1 MKIAILGAECSGKTT
16 LAQRLAAELTDQGF
30 SACFV
35 SEALREWCDSNQ
47 RTPKANEQTAIAK
60 LQIQRIQDAP
70 AVDYLIADTTAL
82 ITAIYSEIIF
92 NDTSLYPLALESQ
105 RGFDL
110 TFVMGLDLPW
120 VADGIQ
126 RDGVA
131 TQSEFDGTLRHVL
144 HSQGIGFSVIYG
156 TGDERVNSA
165 ITAMAAMAAIAK
177 AQHPP
182 QEKITRKSP
191 WQWVCDKCSDAQ
203 CEHRT
208 FTALLEAKPQP

>member
-16 LAQRLAAELTDQGF
+16 LAQRLAAELTHQGF

-47 RTPKANEQTAIAK
+47 RTPKANEQITIAK

-82 ITAIYSEIIF
+82 ITAIYSELIF
-92 NDTSLYPLALESQ
+92 NDTSLYPLALKSQ
-105 RGFDL
+105 QGFDL

-131 TQSEFDGTLRHVL
+131 IQSAFDAKLRQVL
-144 HSQGIGFSVIYG
+144 QGQGIGFSVVYG
-156 TGDERVNSA
+156 TGDERFDNA
-165 ITAMAAMAAIAK
+165 MTAVATMSK
-177 AQHPP
+177 AQHLP
-182 QEKITRKSP
+182 QEKTIRQAP

>member
-16 LAQRLAAELTDQGF
+16 LAKRLAAELTHQGF

-35 SEALREWCDSNQ
+35 SEALREWCDRNQ
-47 RTPKANEQTAIAK
+47 RTPKANEQTDIAK

-92 NDTSLYPLALESQ
+92 NDPSLYPLALENQQS
-105 RGFDL
+105 FDL

-131 TQSEFDGTLRHVL
+131 TQSDFDSKLRHVL
-144 HSQGIGFSVIYG
+144 QSQGIGFSVIYG
-156 TGDERVNSA
+156 TGDERLNN
-165 ITAMAAMAAIAK
+165 AMTAIATISK
-177 AQHPP
+177 GQHLP
-182 QEKITRKSP
+182 QEKTTRQVP
-191 WQWVCDKCSDAQ
+191 WKWVCDKCSDAQ

>member
-35 SEALREWCDSNQ
+35 SETLREWCDRNQ
-47 RTPKANEQTAIAK
+47 RTPKANEQITISK

-92 NDTSLYPLALESQ
+92 NDTSLYPLALENQ
-105 RGFDL
+105 QGFDL

-131 TQSEFDGTLRHVL
+131 IQSAFDAKLRNVL
-144 HSQGIGFSVIYG
+144 QSQGIGFSVIYG
-156 TGDERVNSA
+156 TGDERFDNA
-165 ITAMAAMAAIAK
+165 MTAVATISK
-177 AQHPP
+177 VQHPP

-208 FTALLEAKPQP
+208 FTALLEGKS

>member
-16 LAQRLAAELTDQGF
+16 LAKRLAAELTHQGF

-35 SEALREWCDSNQ
+35 SEALREWCDRNQ
-47 RTPKANEQTAIAK
+47 RTPKASEQIDIAK
-60 LQIQRIQDAP
+60 LQIQHIQDAP

-92 NDTSLYPLALESQ
+92 SDTSLYPLALENQ
-105 RGFDL
+105 QGFDL

-131 TQSEFDGTLRHVL
+131 IQSEFDAKLRHVL
-144 HSQGIGFSVIYG
+144 QSQGIGFSVIYG
-156 TGDERVNSA
+156 SGDERFENA
-165 ITAMAAMAAIAK
+165 MTAVATMSK
-177 AQHPP
+177 AQHMP
-182 QEKITRKSP
+182 QEKTTRQAP

>member
-1 MKIAILGAECSGKTT
+1 MKIAILGAECSGKTA
-16 LAQRLAAELTDQGF
+16 LAQRLAAELTHQGF

-131 TQSEFDGTLRHVL
+131 IQSVFDATLRNVL
-144 HSQGIGFSVIYG
+144 KSQGIGFSVIYG
-156 TGDERVNSA
+156 TGDERFNN
-165 ITAMAAMAAIAK
+165 AIATISK

-182 QEKITRKSP
+182 QEKNTRQAP
-191 WQWVCDKCSDAQ
+191 WQLVCDKCSDAQ

-208 FTALLEAKPQP
+208 FTDLLEAKPQL

>member
-35 SEALREWCDSNQ
+35 SETLREWCDRNQ
-47 RTPKANEQTAIAK
+47 RTPKANEQITISK
-60 LQIQRIQDAP
+60 LQIQRIQDAQ

-92 NDTSLYPLALESQ
+92 NDTSLYPLALENQ
-105 RGFDL
+105 QGFDL

-131 TQSEFDGTLRHVL
+131 IQSAFDTKLRNVL
-144 HSQGIGFSVIYG
+144 QSQGIGFSVIYG
-156 TGDERVNSA
+156 TGDERFDNA
-165 ITAMAAMAAIAK
+165 MTAVATMSK
-177 AQHPP
+177 AQHLP
-182 QEKITRKSP
+182 QEKTTRQSP

-208 FTALLEAKPQP
+208 FTDLLEAKPQL

>member
-16 LAQRLAAELTDQGF
+16 LAKRLAAELTHQGF

-35 SEALREWCDSNQ
+35 SEALREWCDRNQ
-47 RTPKANEQTAIAK
+47 RTPKASEQTDVAK
-60 LQIQRIQDAP
+60 MQIQRIQVAP

-82 ITAIYSEIIF
+82 ITATYSELIF

-105 RGFDL
+105 QRFDL

-131 TQSEFDGTLRHVL
+131 IQSEFDAKLRHVL
-144 HSQGIGFSVIYG
+144 QSQGIGFSVIYG
-156 TGDERVNSA
+156 SGDERLNN
-165 ITAMAAMAAIAK
+165 AMNAIATISK
-177 AQHPP
+177 GQHLP
-182 QEKITRKSP
+182 QEKATRQAP
-191 WQWVCDKCSDAQ
+191 WKWVCDKCSDAQ

>member
-1 MKIAILGAECSGKTT
+1 MKIAILGAECSGKTS
-16 LAQRLAAELTDQGF
+16 LAKRLTAELTRQGF

-35 SEALREWCDSNQ
+35 AEALRKWCDTNQ
-47 RTPKANEQTAIAK
+47 RTPMASEQTDIAK
-60 LQIQRIQDAP
+60 LQIQRIHDAP

-92 NDTSLYPLALESQ
+92 SDPSLYPLALENQ
-105 RGFDL
+105 QDFDL
-110 TFVMGLDLPW
+110 AFVMGLDLPW

-131 TQSEFDGTLRHVL
+131 IQSAFDAQLRHVL
-144 HSQGIGFSVIYG
+144 QSQGIGFSVIYG
-156 TGDERVNSA
+156 SGDERLNN
-165 ITAMAAMAAIAK
+165 AMTAIAK
-177 AQHPP
+177 SQQLP
-182 QEKITRKSP
+182 QERITRQAP
-191 WQWVCDKCSDAQ
+191 WKWVCDKCSDAQ

>member
-16 LAQRLAAELTDQGF
+16 LAKRLAAELPRQGF

-35 SEALREWCDSNQ
+35 SEALREWCDRNQ
-47 RTPKANEQTAIAK
+47 KTPMASEQTDIAK

-82 ITAIYSEIIF
+82 ITAIYSELIF
-92 NDTSLYPLALESQ
+92 NDTSLYPLALENQ
-105 RGFDL
+105 QGFDL

-131 TQSEFDGTLRHVL
+131 IQSAFDAKLRHVL
-144 HSQGIGFSVIYG
+144 QSQGIGFSVIYG
-156 TGDERVNSA
+156 TGDERFNNA
-165 ITAMAAMAAIAK
+165 MTAVATMSK
-177 AQHPP
+177 AQHLPK
-182 QEKITRKSP
+182 EKTTRQAP

>member
-16 LAQRLAAELTDQGF
+16 LAKRLAAELTRQGF

-47 RTPKANEQTAIAK
+47 RTPKAIEQTAIAK

-82 ITAIYSEIIF
+82 ITATYSEIIF
-92 NDTSLYPLALESQ
+92 SDTSLYPLALENQ
-105 RGFDL
+105 QGFDL

-131 TQSEFDGTLRHVL
+131 IQSAFDAKLRHVL
-144 HSQGIGFSVIYG
+144 QSQGIGFSVIYG
-156 TGDERVNSA
+156 SGDERFDNA
-165 ITAMAAMAAIAK
+165 MTAVATMSK
-177 AQHPP
+177 AQHLP
-182 QEKITRKSP
+182 QEKIIRQSP

>member
-16 LAQRLAAELTDQGF
+16 LAKRLAAELTHQGF

-35 SEALREWCDSNQ
+35 SEALREWCDRNQ
-47 RTPKANEQTAIAK
+47 RTPKASEQTDVAK
-60 LQIQRIQDAP
+60 MQIQRIQVAP

-82 ITAIYSEIIF
+82 ITATYSELIF

-105 RGFDL
+105 QRFDL

-131 TQSEFDGTLRHVL
+131 IQSEFDAKLRHVL
-144 HSQGIGFSVIYG
+144 QSQGIGFSVIYG
-156 TGDERVNSA
+156 SGDERLNN
-165 ITAMAAMAAIAK
+165 AMNAIATISK
-177 AQHPP
+177 GQHLP
-182 QEKITRKSP
+182 QEKATRQAP
-191 WQWVCDKCSDAQ
+191 WKWVCDKCSDAQ

-208 FTALLEAKPQP
+208 FTALLEAKPQL

>member
-16 LAQRLAAELTDQGF
+16 LAQRLASELTHQGF
-30 SACFV
+30 AACFV

-92 NDTSLYPLALESQ
+92 NDTSLYPLALESHQ
-105 RGFDL
+105 SFDL
-110 TFVMGLDLPW
+110 TFVMGLDLLW

-131 TQSEFDGTLRHVL
+131 IQSEFDTKLRHVL
-144 HSQGIGFSVIYG
+144 QSHGIGFSVIYG
-156 TGDERVNSA
+156 TGDERFDNA
-165 ITAMAAMAAIAK
+165 MTAVATMSK
-177 AQHPP
+177 AQHLP
-182 QEKITRKSP
+182 QEKTTRQSP

>member
-1 MKIAILGAECSGKTT
+1 MKIAILGAECSGKTS
-16 LAQRLAAELTDQGF
+16 LAKRLTAELTRQGF

-35 SEALREWCDSNQ
+35 AEALREWCDTNQ
-47 RTPKANEQTAIAK
+47 RTPMASEQTDIAK
-60 LQIQRIQDAP
+60 LQIQRIHDAP

-92 NDTSLYPLALESQ
+92 SDPSLYPLALENQ
-105 RGFDL
+105 QGFDL
-110 TFVMGLDLPW
+110 AFVMGLDLPW

-131 TQSEFDGTLRHVL
+131 IQSAFDAQLRHVL
-144 HSQGIGFSVIYG
+144 QSQGIGFSVIYG
-156 TGDERVNSA
+156 SGDERLNN
-165 ITAMAAMAAIAK
+165 AMTAIAK
-177 AQHPP
+177 SQQLP
-182 QEKITRKSP
+182 QERITRQAP
-191 WQWVCDKCSDAQ
+191 WKWVCDKCSDAQ

>member
-30 SACFV
+30 SAYFV

-47 RTPKANEQTAIAK
+47 RTPKAIEQTAIAK

-110 TFVMGLDLPW
+110 TFVMGLDFPW

-126 RDGVA
+126 RDGV
-131 TQSEFDGTLRHVL
+131 TIQSTFDAKLRHVL
-144 HSQGIGFSVIYG
+144 QSQGIGFSVIYG
-156 TGDERVNSA
+156 TGDERFNNAMTA
-165 ITAMAAMAAIAK
+165 ISTISK
-177 AQHPP
+177 VQHLP
-182 QEKITRKSP
+182 QEKTTRQAP
-191 WQWVCDKCSDAQ
+191 WQWICDKCSDAQ

-208 FTALLEAKPQP
+208 FTALIEAKPQP

>member
-16 LAQRLAAELTDQGF
+16 LAKRLAAELTRQGF

-35 SEALREWCDSNQ
+35 AEALREWCDRNQ
-47 RTPKANEQTAIAK
+47 RTPKANEQTDIAK

-92 NDTSLYPLALESQ
+92 NDPSLYPLALENQQS
-105 RGFDL
+105 FDL
-110 TFVMGLDLPW
+110 TLVMGLDLLW

-131 TQSEFDGTLRHVL
+131 IQSEFDAKLRLVL
-144 HSQGIGFSVIYG
+144 QRQGIGFSVIYG
-156 TGDERVNSA
+156 TGDERFDNA
-165 ITAMAAMAAIAK
+165 MTAVATISK
-177 AQHPP
+177 VQHLP
-182 QEKITRKSP
+182 QEKTARQSP
-191 WQWVCDKCSDAQ
+191 WQWVCEKCSDAQ

>member
-16 LAQRLAAELTDQGF
+16 LAKRLAAELTRQGF

-35 SEALREWCDSNQ
+35 AEVLREWCDRNQ
-47 RTPKANEQTAIAK
+47 RTPKASEQTDIAK
-60 LQIQRIQDAP
+60 MQIQRIQDAP

-82 ITAIYSEIIF
+82 ITAIYSELIF
-92 NDTSLYPLALESQ
+92 NDTSLYPLALENQQS
-105 RGFDL
+105 FDL
-110 TFVMGLDLPW
+110 TFVLGLDLPW

-131 TQSEFDGTLRHVL
+131 IQSAFDAKLRHVL
-144 HSQGIGFSVIYG
+144 QSQGIGFSVIYG
-156 TGDERVNSA
+156 SGDERLNN
-165 ITAMAAMAAIAK
+165 AMNAIATISK
-177 AQHPP
+177 GQHLP
-182 QEKITRKSP
+182 QEKATRQAP
-191 WQWVCDKCSDAQ
+191 WKWVCDKCSDAQ

>member
-16 LAQRLAAELTDQGF
+16 LAKRLAAELTRQGF

-35 SEALREWCDSNQ
+35 AEVLREWCDRNQ
-47 RTPKANEQTAIAK
+47 RTPKASEQTDIAK
-60 LQIQRIQDAP
+60 MQIQRIQDAP

-92 NDTSLYPLALESQ
+92 SDTSLYPLALENQ
-105 RGFDL
+105 QGFDL

-131 TQSEFDGTLRHVL
+131 IQSEFDAKLRHVL
-144 HSQGIGFSVIYG
+144 QSQGIGFSVIYG
-156 TGDERVNSA
+156 SGDERFENA
-165 ITAMAAMAAIAK
+165 MTAVATMSK
-177 AQHPP
+177 AQHMP
-182 QEKITRKSP
+182 QEKTTRQAP

-208 FTALLEAKPQP
+208 FTALLEAKPQL

>member
-16 LAQRLAAELTDQGF
+16 LAQRLAAELTHQGF

-35 SEALREWCDSNQ
+35 AEALREWCDAHQ
-47 RTPKANEQTAIAK
+47 RTPKASEQTDIAK
-60 LQIQRIQDAP
+60 LQIQRICDTP

-92 NDTSLYPLALESQ
+92 SDTSLYPLALENQ
-105 RGFDL
+105 QGFDL

-131 TQSEFDGTLRHVL
+131 IQSAFDAKLRHVL
-144 HSQGIGFSVIYG
+144 KGQGIGFSVIYG
-156 TGDERVNSA
+156 TGDERFDNA
-165 ITAMAAMAAIAK
+165 MTAVATMSK
-177 AQHPP
+177 AQHLP
-182 QEKITRKSP
+182 QEKTTRQSP

-208 FTALLEAKPQP
+208 FTALLETKPQP

>member
-16 LAQRLAAELTDQGF
+16 LAKRLDSELTRQGF

-35 SEALREWCDSNQ
+35 AEALREWCDSNQ
-47 RTPKANEQTAIAK
+47 RTPIANEQIDIAK

-105 RGFDL
+105 QRFDL
-110 TFVMGLDLPW
+110 TLVMGLDLPW

-126 RDGVA
+126 RDGV
-131 TQSEFDGTLRHVL
+131 TIQSAFDVKLRYVL
-144 HSQGIGFSVIYG
+144 QSQGIGFSVIYG
-156 TGDERVNSA
+156 TGDERFNN
-165 ITAMAAMAAIAK
+165 AMAAMAAIAK
-177 AQHPP
+177 AQHLP
-182 QEKITRKSP
+182 QEISAREVP
-191 WQWVCDKCSDAQ
+191 WHWVCDKCSDAQ

-208 FTALLEAKPQP
+208 FSALLNAKPK

>member
-16 LAQRLAAELTDQGF
+16 LAKRLAAELTRQDF
-30 SACFV
+30 SAYFV
-35 SEALREWCDSNQ
+35 SEALREWCDTNQ
-47 RTPKANEQTAIAK
+47 RTPKASEQTDIAK
-60 LQIQRIQDAP
+60 IQILRIQDAP
-70 AVDYLIADTTAL
+70 AFDYLIADTTAL

-131 TQSEFDGTLRHVL
+131 TQSAFDAKLRHVL
-144 HSQGIGFSVIYG
+144 HSHGIGFSVIYG
-156 TGDERVNSA
+156 TGDERFENA
-165 ITAMAAMAAIAK
+165 MTAVATISK
-177 AQHPP
+177 VQHLP
-182 QEKITRKSP
+182 QEKTTRQTP

-208 FTALLEAKPQP
+208 FTALLEAKPLP

>member
-16 LAQRLAAELTDQGF
+16 LAKRLAAELTRQGF

-35 SEALREWCDSNQ
+35 AEALREWCDRNQ
-47 RTPKANEQTAIAK
+47 RTPKANEQTDIAK

-92 NDTSLYPLALESQ
+92 NDPSLYPLALENQQS
-105 RGFDL
+105 FDL
-110 TFVMGLDLPW
+110 TLVMGLDLLW

-131 TQSEFDGTLRHVL
+131 IQSEFDAKLRLVL
-144 HSQGIGFSVIYG
+144 QRQGIGFSVIYG
-156 TGDERVNSA
+156 SGDERFNNA
-165 ITAMAAMAAIAK
+165 MTAVATISK
-177 AQHPP
+177 VQHLP
-182 QEKITRKSP
+182 QEKTARQSP
-191 WQWVCDKCSDAQ
+191 WQWVCEKCSDAQ

>member
-16 LAQRLAAELTDQGF
+16 LAQRLASELTHQGF
-30 SACFV
+30 AACFV

-82 ITAIYSEIIF
+82 ITAIYSELIF

-105 RGFDL
+105 QGFDL

-131 TQSEFDGTLRHVL
+131 IQSAFDAKLRHVL
-144 HSQGIGFSVIYG
+144 HSQGIGFSMIYG
-156 TGDERVNSA
+156 TGDERFDNA
-165 ITAMAAMAAIAK
+165 MTAVATMSK
-177 AQHPP
+177 AQHLP
-182 QEKITRKSP
+182 QEKTTRQSP
-191 WQWVCDKCSDAQ
+191 WQWVCEKCSDAQ

-208 FTALLEAKPQP
+208 FTALLEAKPQL

>member
-35 SEALREWCDSNQ
+35 SETLREWCDRNQ
-47 RTPKANEQTAIAK
+47 RTPKANEQITISK

-82 ITAIYSEIIF
+82 ITAIYSELIF

-105 RGFDL
+105 QGFDL

-131 TQSEFDGTLRHVL
+131 IQSEFDAKLRHIL
-144 HSQGIGFSVIYG
+144 QSQGIAFSVIYG
-156 TGDERVNSA
+156 TGDERFNNA
-165 ITAMAAMAAIAK
+165 MTAMATISK
-177 AQHPP
+177 GQHLP
-182 QEKITRKSP
+182 QEKTTRQSP
-191 WQWVCDKCSDAQ
+191 WQWICDKCSDAQ

-208 FTALLEAKPQP
+208 FTALLEAKSQL

>member
-16 LAQRLAAELTDQGF
+16 LAKRLAAELTRQGF

-35 SEALREWCDSNQ
+35 TEALREWCDRNQ
-47 RTPKANEQTAIAK
+47 RTPKANEQTDIAK

-92 NDTSLYPLALESQ
+92 NDPSLYPLALENQQS
-105 RGFDL
+105 FDL
-110 TFVMGLDLPW
+110 TLVMGLDLLW

-131 TQSEFDGTLRHVL
+131 IQSAFDAKLRHVL
-144 HSQGIGFSVIYG
+144 QSQGIGFSVIYG
-156 TGDERVNSA
+156 SGDERFNNA
-165 ITAMAAMAAIAK
+165 MTAVATISK
-177 AQHPP
+177 VQHLP
-182 QEKITRKSP
+182 QEKTTRQSP

>member
-16 LAQRLAAELTDQGF
+16 LAQRLAAELTHQGF

-35 SEALREWCDSNQ
+35 AEALREWCDAHQ
-47 RTPKANEQTAIAK
+47 RTPKASEQTDIAK
-60 LQIQRIQDAP
+60 LQIQRICDTP

-92 NDTSLYPLALESQ
+92 SDTSLYPLALENQ
-105 RGFDL
+105 QGFDL

-131 TQSEFDGTLRHVL
+131 IQSEFDAKLRHVL
-144 HSQGIGFSVIYG
+144 QSQGIGFSVIYG
-156 TGDERVNSA
+156 SGDERFDNA
-165 ITAMAAMAAIAK
+165 MTAVATMSK
-177 AQHPP
+177 AQHMP
-182 QEKITRKSP
+182 QEKTTRQAP

-208 FTALLEAKPQP
+208 FTALLEAKPQL

>member
-16 LAQRLAAELTDQGF
+16 LAKRLAAELTHQGF

-35 SEALREWCDSNQ
+35 SEALREWCDRNQ
-47 RTPKANEQTAIAK
+47 RTPKASEQTDVAK
-60 LQIQRIQDAP
+60 MQIQRIQVAP

-82 ITAIYSEIIF
+82 ITATYSELIF
-92 NDTSLYPLALESQ
+92 NDTSLYPLALENQ
-105 RGFDL
+105 QGFDL

-131 TQSEFDGTLRHVL
+131 IQSEFDAKLRHVL
-144 HSQGIGFSVIYG
+144 QSQGIGFSVIYG
-156 TGDERVNSA
+156 SGDERFENA
-165 ITAMAAMAAIAK
+165 MTAVATMSK
-177 AQHPP
+177 AQHMP
-182 QEKITRKSP
+182 QEKTTRQAP

>member
-16 LAQRLAAELTDQGF
+16 LAKRLAAELTHQGF

-35 SEALREWCDSNQ
+35 AEALREWCDRNQ
-47 RTPKANEQTAIAK
+47 RTPKANEQTDIAK

-120 VADGIQ
+120 VADSIQ

-131 TQSEFDGTLRHVL
+131 TQSEFDAKLRHIL
-144 HSQGIGFSVIYG
+144 LGQGIGFSVIYG
-156 TGDERVNSA
+156 SGDERFDNA
-165 ITAMAAMAAIAK
+165 MTAVTTMSK
-177 AQHPP
+177 AQHLP
-182 QEKITRKSP
+182 QAKTTRQSP
-191 WQWVCDKCSDAQ
+191 WQWICDKCSDAQ

-208 FTALLEAKPQP
+208 FTALLEAKP

>member
-35 SEALREWCDSNQ
+35 SETLREWCDRNQ
-47 RTPKANEQTAIAK
+47 RTPKANEQITISK

-82 ITAIYSEIIF
+82 ITAIYSELIF

-105 RGFDL
+105 QGFDL

-131 TQSEFDGTLRHVL
+131 IQSAFDAKLRHVL
-144 HSQGIGFSVIYG
+144 HSQGIGFSMIYG
-156 TGDERVNSA
+156 TGDERFDNA
-165 ITAMAAMAAIAK
+165 MTAVATMSK
-177 AQHPP
+177 AQHLP
-182 QEKITRKSP
+182 QEKTTRQSP
-191 WQWVCDKCSDAQ
+191 WQWVCEKCSDAQ

-208 FTALLEAKPQP
+208 FTALLEAKPQL

>member
-16 LAQRLAAELTDQGF
+16 LAKRLAAELTHQGF

-35 SEALREWCDSNQ
+35 SEALREWCDRNQ
-47 RTPKANEQTAIAK
+47 RTPKASEQTDVAK
-60 LQIQRIQDAP
+60 MQIQRIQVAP

-82 ITAIYSEIIF
+82 ITATYSELIF

-105 RGFDL
+105 QRFDL

-131 TQSEFDGTLRHVL
+131 IQSEFDAKLRHVL
-144 HSQGIGFSVIYG
+144 QSQGIGFSVIYG
-156 TGDERVNSA
+156 SGDERFENA
-165 ITAMAAMAAIAK
+165 MTAVATMSK
-177 AQHPP
+177 AQHMP
-182 QEKITRKSP
+182 QEKTTRQAP

-208 FTALLEAKPQP
+208 FTALLEAKPQL

>member
-16 LAQRLAAELTDQGF
+16 LAKRLVAELIHQGF

-35 SEALREWCDSNQ
+35 AEALREWCDRNQ
-47 RTPKANEQTAIAK
+47 RTPKASEQIDIAK
-60 LQIQRIQDAP
+60 LQIQHIQDAP

-82 ITAIYSEIIF
+82 ITAIYSELIF
-92 NDTSLYPLALESQ
+92 NDTSLYPLALENQ
-105 RGFDL
+105 QGFDL

-131 TQSEFDGTLRHVL
+131 IQSAFDTKLRNVL
-144 HSQGIGFSVIYG
+144 QSQGIGFSVIYG
-156 TGDERVNSA
+156 SGDERFENA
-165 ITAMAAMAAIAK
+165 MTAVATMSK
-177 AQHPP
+177 AQHMP
-182 QEKITRKSP
+182 QEKTTRQAP

-208 FTALLEAKPQP
+208 FTDLLEAKPQL

>member
-16 LAQRLAAELTDQGF
+16 LAKRLAAELTHQGF

-35 SEALREWCDSNQ
+35 SEALREWCDRNQ
-47 RTPKANEQTAIAK
+47 RTPKASEQTDVAK
-60 LQIQRIQDAP
+60 MQIQRIQVAP

-82 ITAIYSEIIF
+82 ITAIYSELIF
-92 NDTSLYPLALESQ
+92 NDTSLYPLALASQ
-105 RGFDL
+105 QSFDL

-131 TQSEFDGTLRHVL
+131 IQSEFDAKLRHVL
-144 HSQGIGFSVIYG
+144 QSQGIGFSVIYG
-156 TGDERVNSA
+156 SGNDRLNN
-165 ITAMAAMAAIAK
+165 AMNAIATISK
-177 AQHPP
+177 GQHLP
-182 QEKITRKSP
+182 QEKATRQAP
-191 WQWVCDKCSDAQ
+191 WKWVCDKCSDAQ

>member
-16 LAQRLAAELTDQGF
+16 LAKRLAAELTRQGF

-35 SEALREWCDSNQ
+35 AEALREWCDRNQ
-47 RTPKANEQTAIAK
+47 RTPKANEQTDIAK

-92 NDTSLYPLALESQ
+92 NDPSLYPLALENQQS
-105 RGFDL
+105 FDL
-110 TFVMGLDLPW
+110 TLVMGLDLLW

-131 TQSEFDGTLRHVL
+131 IQSAFDAKLRHVL
-144 HSQGIGFSVIYG
+144 QSQGIGFSVIYG
-156 TGDERVNSA
+156 SGDERFDNA
-165 ITAMAAMAAIAK
+165 MTAVATISK
-177 AQHPP
+177 VQHLP
-182 QEKITRKSP
+182 QEKTARQSP
-191 WQWVCDKCSDAQ
+191 WQWVCEKCSDAQ

>member
-16 LAQRLAAELTDQGF
+16 LAQRLAAELTHQGF

-35 SEALREWCDSNQ
+35 AEALREWCDAHQ
-47 RTPKANEQTAIAK
+47 RTPKASEQTDVAK
-60 LQIQRIQDAP
+60 MQIQRIQVAP

-82 ITAIYSEIIF
+82 ITATYSELIF

-105 RGFDL
+105 QRFDL

-131 TQSEFDGTLRHVL
+131 IQSEFDAKLRHVL
-144 HSQGIGFSVIYG
+144 QSQGIGFSVIYG
-156 TGDERVNSA
+156 SGDERLNN
-165 ITAMAAMAAIAK
+165 AMNAIATISK
-177 AQHPP
+177 GQHLP
-182 QEKITRKSP
+182 QEKATRQAP
-191 WQWVCDKCSDAQ
+191 WKWVCDKCSDAQ

>member
-1 MKIAILGAECSGKTT
+1 MKIAILGAECSGKTN
-16 LAQRLAAELTDQGF
+16 LAKRLAAELTDQGF

-35 SEALREWCDSNQ
+35 SEALREWCDTNQ

-60 LQIQRIQDAP
+60 LQIQHIQDAP

-92 NDTSLYPLALESQ
+92 NDTSLYPLALESHQ
-105 RGFDL
+105 SFDL

-131 TQSEFDGTLRHVL
+131 IQSVFDAKLRHVL
-144 HSQGIGFSVIYG
+144 QSQGIGFSVIYG
-156 TGDERVNSA
+156 TGDERFGNA
-165 ITAMAAMAAIAK
+165 MTAVTTISK
-177 AQHPP
+177 AQHLL
-182 QEKITRKSP
+182 QEKTTRKSP
-191 WQWVCDKCSDAQ
+191 WQWICDKCSDAQ

-208 FTALLEAKPQP
+208 FTALLESKPKP

>member
-16 LAQRLAAELTDQGF
+16 LAKRLAAELTHQGF

-35 SEALREWCDSNQ
+35 SEALREWCDRNQ
-47 RTPKANEQTAIAK
+47 RTPKASEQTDVAK
-60 LQIQRIQDAP
+60 MQIQRIQVAP

-82 ITAIYSEIIF
+82 ITATYSELIF

-105 RGFDL
+105 QRFDL

-131 TQSEFDGTLRHVL
+131 IQSEFDAKLRHVL
-144 HSQGIGFSVIYG
+144 QSQGIGFSVIYG
-156 TGDERVNSA
+156 TGDERFNNA
-165 ITAMAAMAAIAK
+165 MTAVATMSK
-177 AQHPP
+177 AQHMP
-182 QEKITRKSP
+182 QEKTTRQAP

-208 FTALLEAKPQP
+208 FTALLEAKPQL